1 MTDFENLIK
10 GKLNEHKEG
19 DVIILWDDLYK
30 SYEKDGPPA
39 VERLVLDKL
48 NELKKGV
55 NKEMKEIKGVI
66 PKKRKKGRR

>member
-1 MTDFENLIK
+1 MTDFESLIR
-10 GKLNEHKEG
+10 GKLNERKED
-19 DVIILWDDLYK
+19 DVIILWNDLYK
-30 SYEKDGPPA
+30 SYDKGGPDA
-39 VERLVLDKL
+39 VERLVHDRL